1 MNSEMDAQMDLLCF
15 DLMDFD
21 MKHPVFP
28 FNAAAFI
35 VEMTA
40 ISSPPD
46 HVPVLKN
53 HYAQRIGETN
63 SFQAVT
69 FYSDFTRVMNQR
81 EITSDMKQSVVN
93 FFEISFV
100 PDSTI
105 DLLCAEAFQRP
116 SPSITSQPLPSK
128 RAQPQCTTKQS
139 LHSKKSPQKLSP
151 QRKAKRSKNYDE
163 PILRTRCDNCK
174 DKDLR
179 MKLTKKILNCNVADL
194 MKFVMFWNGLKMEKA
209 QLATLPPVNEIDHTL
224 HQELITL
231 MENRGIEEYYYLNES
246 LPECLNKIKLHWY
259 ENMHTITQIINVP
272 DTTSDVSS

>member
-81 EITSDMKQSVVN
+81 EITSDIKQSVVN

-100 PDSTI
+100 PDPTI

-128 RAQPQCTTKQS
+128 RAQPQ
-139 LHSKKSPQKLSP
+139 
-151 QRKAKRSKNYDE
+151 
-163 PILRTRCDNCK
+163 
-174 DKDLR
+174 
-179 MKLTKKILNCNVADL
+179 
-194 MKFVMFWNGLKMEKA
+194 
-209 QLATLPPVNEIDHTL
+209 
-224 HQELITL
+224 
-231 MENRGIEEYYYLNES
+231 
-246 LPECLNKIKLHWY
+246 
-259 ENMHTITQIINVP
+259 
-272 DTTSDVSS
+272 